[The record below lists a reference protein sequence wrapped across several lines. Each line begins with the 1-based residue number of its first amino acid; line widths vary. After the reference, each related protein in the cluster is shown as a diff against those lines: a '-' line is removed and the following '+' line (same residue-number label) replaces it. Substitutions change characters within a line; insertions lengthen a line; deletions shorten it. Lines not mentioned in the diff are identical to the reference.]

1 MRSSFVFSA
10 VLAVAGLSSVSASA
24 DMFNPYLFEQMRAP
38 STRTRAEV
46 RAEMLQEQ
54 QRQGSV
60 SAAQKEQKELGQP
73 AAQER
78 NAAAKNVKLESAASA
93 RATPG
98 N

>member
-1 MRSSFVFSA
+1 MRSSFVCAA
-10 VLAVAGLSSVSASA
+10 VLAVAGLGSVSASA
-24 DMFNPYLFEQMRAP
+24 EMFNPYLFDQMKLP

-54 QRQGSV
+54 QRQSSA
-60 SAAQKEQKELGQP
+60 SAARKEPGQP

-78 NAAAKNVKLESAASA
+78 NAAAKNVKLESAAGA
-93 RATPG
+93 RVAPG

>member
-1 MRSSFVFSA
+1 MKSRFVYAA
-10 VLAVAGLSSVSASA
+10 VLAVAGLGCVSASA
-24 DMFNPYLFEQMRAP
+24 EMFNPYLFDQMKAP

-54 QRQGSV
+54 HQEQRQSSA
-60 SAAQKEQKELGQP
+60 SAAQKEPAQP

-78 NAAAKNVKLESAASA
+78 NAANNVKLESAASV
-93 RATPG
+93 RAAPA